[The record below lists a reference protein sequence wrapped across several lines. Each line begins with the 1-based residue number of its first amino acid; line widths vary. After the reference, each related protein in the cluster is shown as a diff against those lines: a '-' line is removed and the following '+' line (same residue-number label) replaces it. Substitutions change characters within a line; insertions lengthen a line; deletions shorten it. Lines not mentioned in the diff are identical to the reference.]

1 MEDLT
6 LGMLIQ
12 QQPQAKDAVGRIL
25 AALCSRHNSRSP
37 KSHIEASE
45 ITSHVFLALLSRLRR
60 EVNGELGPDQPLYAH
75 LQIDSP
81 DTMRILYQFIPH
93 AVRDLTRRERRHQV
107 KRTGEFDLGWAP
119 DPNTPVEVAAADQEE
134 ARRQVANLMPY
145 CTPAEARIVNAY
157 LEAGGDVA
165 AAAAAL
171 GITPNYVHQVFFRIR
186 RRIP

>member
-1 MEDLT
+1 MDLLT
-6 LGMLIQ
+6 LGMLTR
-12 QQPQAKDAVGRIL
+12 QQPQAKDAVGKSL
-25 AALCSRHNSRSP
+25 AVLCSHHNIRSP
-37 KSHIEASE
+37 RSPIEASE
-45 ITSHVFLALLSRLRR
+45 IASHVFLALLSRLRR
-60 EVNGELGPDQPLYAH
+60 EVNGELGPDQPRYAY
-75 LQIDSP
+75 LPIDSP
-81 DTMRILYQFIPH
+81 DTMRILNQFVQM